1 MNNFIGKSW
10 IGVVENTEDPLK
22 QGRVKV
28 RIFGYHT
35 EDLIALPTAAL
46 PWCTL
51 MTGPNAAGSFNVPE
65 AGAYVTGYFA
75 DGEST
80 QNPYIAAV
88 LPGIQAA
95 APDTSIGFSPQPLFP
110 NSAPT
115 EAEKAK
121 PVLPPNIQEKKIG
134 EPDTPLTARGIVVGS
149 GVGLTNANLSHVCD
163 FRYQF
168 KFDIGLSG
176 LTNPITAIQNA
187 IKEGK
192 NNAANIIRFLISK
205 LNDEIKLALKALVT
219 SMNLDPTGQI
229 STIYATLKFK
239 LDDINDYIEKIAG
252 YVAIASTIY
261 YLVQDIN
268 QIVTYLQSLPARF
281 LAIVKD
287 CIATF
292 LNGVKAFG
300 AAVAAVPGQ
309 IGATVDSLA
318 KQIQSN
324 ADTIIAGL
332 TSEVNS
338 ITVPDAL
345 KGVFTDPLLDHSNT
359 ITTYISTVSN
369 TANVM
374 ATVTENHYDPTKVQ
388 WA

>member
-1 MNNFIGKSW
+1 MNNFIGQSW

-28 RIFGYHT
+28 RIFGHHT
-35 EDLIALPTAAL
+35 EDLILLPTAAL

-51 MTGPNAAGSFNVPE
+51 MTGPNVSGSFNVPE

-75 DGEST
+75 DGDST
-80 QNPYIAAV
+80 QNPYIAAI

-149 GVGLTNANLSHVCD
+149 GVGLTNANLVHVCD

-168 KFDIGLSG
+168 NFDIGLSG

-187 IKEGK
+187 IKTGK
-192 NNAANIIRFLISK
+192 NNAANIVRFLVSK
-205 LNDEIKLALKALVT
+205 LNDQIKLALKALIT
-219 SMNLDPTGQI
+219 SMNLDPTGQL
-229 STIYATLKFK
+229 SSIYATLKFK
-239 LDDINDYIEKIAG
+239 LDDINDFIEKIAG

-268 QIVTYLQSLPARF
+268 QIITYLQSLPARF
-281 LAIVKD
+281 LAIVQD
-287 CIATF
+287 CITRF

-318 KQIQSN
+318 SQIQSG
-324 ADTIIAGL
+324 ADSILTGL
-332 TSEVNS
+332 TADVNS
-338 ITVPDAL
+338 ITIPDAL
-345 KGVFTDPLLDHSNT
+345 KGVFTDPLLDNSNT
-359 ITTYISTVSN
+359 ITTYITTIAN

-374 ATVTENHYDPTKVQ
+374 STVSENYYDPTKVQ

>member
-35 EDLIALPTAAL
+35 EDLVALPTAAL

>member
-1 MNNFIGKSW
+1 MNNFIGQSW

-28 RIFGYHT
+28 RIFGHHT
-35 EDLIALPTAAL
+35 EDLILLPTAAL

-75 DGEST
+75 DGQST
-80 QNPYIAAV
+80 QDPYIAAI

-110 NSAPT
+110 NSAAT

-149 GVGLTNANLSHVCD
+149 GVGLTNANLVHVCD

-168 KFDIGLSG
+168 NFDIGLSG

-187 IKEGK
+187 IKTGK
-192 NNAANIIRFLISK
+192 NNAANIIRFLVSK
-205 LNDEIKLALKALVT
+205 LNDQIKLALKALIT
-219 SMNLDPTGQI
+219 SMNLDPTGQL
-229 STIYATLKFK
+229 SSIYATLKFK
-239 LDDINDYIEKIAG
+239 LDDINDFIEKIAG

-268 QIVTYLQSLPARF
+268 QIITYLQSLPARF
-281 LAIVKD
+281 LAIVQD
-287 CIATF
+287 CITRF

-318 KQIQSN
+318 SQIQSG
-324 ADTIIAGL
+324 ADSILTGL
-332 TSEVNS
+332 TADVNS
-338 ITVPDAL
+338 ITIPDAL
-345 KGVFTDPLLDHSNT
+345 KGVFTDPLLDNSNT
-359 ITTYISTVSN
+359 ITTYITTIAN

-374 ATVTENHYDPTKVQ
+374 STVSENYYDPTKVQ

>member
-1 MNNFIGKSW
+1 MNNFIGQSW

-28 RIFGYHT
+28 RIFGHHT
-35 EDLIALPTAAL
+35 EDLILLPTAAL

-75 DGEST
+75 DGQST
-80 QNPYIAAV
+80 QDPYIAAI

-110 NSAPT
+110 NSAAT

-149 GVGLTNANLSHVCD
+149 GVGLTNANLAHVCD

-168 KFDIGLSG
+168 NFDIGLSG

-187 IKEGK
+187 IKTGK
-192 NNAANIIRFLISK
+192 NNAANIIRFLVSK
-205 LNDEIKLALKALVT
+205 LNDQIKLALKALIT
-219 SMNLDPTGQI
+219 SMNLDPTGQL
-229 STIYATLKFK
+229 SSIYATLKFK
-239 LDDINDYIEKIAG
+239 LDDINDFIEKIAG

-268 QIVTYLQSLPARF
+268 QIITYLQSLPARF
-281 LAIVKD
+281 LAIVQD
-287 CIATF
+287 CITRF

-318 KQIQSN
+318 SQIQSG
-324 ADTIIAGL
+324 ADSILTGL
-332 TSEVNS
+332 TADVNS
-338 ITVPDAL
+338 ITIPDAL
-345 KGVFTDPLLDHSNT
+345 KGVFTDPLLDNSNT
-359 ITTYISTVSN
+359 ITTYITTIAN

-374 ATVTENHYDPTKVQ
+374 STVSENYYDPTKVQ

>member
-1 MNNFIGKSW
+1 MNNFIGQSW

-28 RIFGYHT
+28 RIFGHHT

>member
-1 MNNFIGKSW
+1 MNNFIGQSW

-28 RIFGYHT
+28 RIFGHHT
-35 EDLIALPTAAL
+35 EDLILLPTAAL

-51 MTGPNAAGSFNVPE
+51 MTGPNVSGSFNVPE

-75 DGEST
+75 DGDST
-80 QNPYIAAV
+80 QNPYIAAI

-110 NSAPT
+110 HSAPT

-149 GVGLTNANLSHVCD
+149 GVGLTNANLVHVCD

-168 KFDIGLSG
+168 NFDIGLSG

-187 IKEGK
+187 IKTGK
-192 NNAANIIRFLISK
+192 NNAANIVRFLVSK
-205 LNDEIKLALKALVT
+205 LNDQIKLALKALIT
-219 SMNLDPTGQI
+219 SMNLDPTGQL
-229 STIYATLKFK
+229 SSIYATLKFK
-239 LDDINDYIEKIAG
+239 LDDINDFIEKIAG

-268 QIVTYLQSLPARF
+268 QIITYLQSLPARF
-281 LAIVKD
+281 LAIVQD
-287 CIATF
+287 CITRF

-318 KQIQSN
+318 SQIQSG
-324 ADTIIAGL
+324 ADSILTGL
-332 TSEVNS
+332 TADVNS
-338 ITVPDAL
+338 ITIPDAL
-345 KGVFTDPLLDHSNT
+345 KGVFTNPLLDNSNT
-359 ITTYISTVSN
+359 ITTYITTIAN

-374 ATVTENHYDPTKVQ
+374 STVSENYYDPTKVQ

>member
-1 MNNFIGKSW
+1 VS
-10 IGVVENTEDPLK
+10 
-22 QGRVKV
+22 
-28 RIFGYHT
+28 
-35 EDLIALPTAAL
+35 
-46 PWCTL
+46 
-51 MTGPNAAGSFNVPE
+51 GSFNVPE

-75 DGEST
+75 DGDST
-80 QNPYIAAV
+80 QNPYIAAI

-110 NSAPT
+110 HSAPT

-149 GVGLTNANLSHVCD
+149 GVGLTNANLVHVCD

-168 KFDIGLSG
+168 NFDIGLSG

-187 IKEGK
+187 IKTGK
-192 NNAANIIRFLISK
+192 NNAANIVRFLVSK
-205 LNDEIKLALKALVT
+205 LNDQIKLALKALIT
-219 SMNLDPTGQI
+219 SMNLDPTGQL
-229 STIYATLKFK
+229 SSIYATLKFK
-239 LDDINDYIEKIAG
+239 LDDINDFIEKIAG

-268 QIVTYLQSLPARF
+268 QIITYLQSLPARF
-281 LAIVKD
+281 LAIVQD
-287 CIATF
+287 CITRF

-318 KQIQSN
+318 SQIQSG
-324 ADTIIAGL
+324 ADSILTGL
-332 TSEVNS
+332 TADVNS
-338 ITVPDAL
+338 ITIPDAL
-345 KGVFTDPLLDHSNT
+345 KGVFTDPLLDNSNT
-359 ITTYISTVSN
+359 ITTYITTIAN

-374 ATVTENHYDPTKVQ
+374 STVSENYYDPTKVQ

>member
-22 QGRVKV
+22 MGRVKV

-80 QNPYIAAV
+80 QNPYIVAI
-88 LPGIQAA
+88 LPGIQAK
-95 APDTSIGFSPQPLFP
+95 APDTSIGFCAQPLFP
-110 NSAPT
+110 HSAPT

-121 PVLPPNIQEKKIG
+121 PELPPNIKEKKIG
-134 EPDTPLTARGIVVGS
+134 EPDTPLTARGVVAGS

-168 KFDIGLSG
+168 NFNLGLTG
-176 LTNPITAIQNA
+176 LTNPVTAIQNA
-187 IKEGK
+187 IKTGK
-192 NNAANIIRFLISK
+192 NNAANIIRFLISQ
-205 LNDEIKLALKALVT
+205 LNDQIKLALKALVA
-219 SMNLDPTGQI
+219 SINLDPTGQI
-229 STIYATLKFK
+229 ASIYATLKFK
-239 LDDINDYIEKIAG
+239 LDDINDFIEKIAG
-252 YVAIASTIY
+252 YVAIASTVY
-261 YLVQDIN
+261 YLIQDIN

-281 LAIVKD
+281 KAIVQD

-300 AAVAAVPGQ
+300 AAIAAVPGQ

-324 ADTIIAGL
+324 ADTVLAGL
-332 TSEVNS
+332 TADVNS
-338 ITVPDAL
+338 ITIPDAL

-359 ITTYISTVSN
+359 ISTYVTTVAN

-374 ATVTENHYDPTKVQ
+374 ATVTASHYDPTKVQ

>member
-1 MNNFIGKSW
+1 MNNFIGQSW

-28 RIFGYHT
+28 RIFGHHT
-35 EDLIALPTAAL
+35 EELIALPTAAL

-80 QNPYIAAV
+80 QNPYIAAI

-110 NSAPT
+110 HSSPT

-134 EPDTPLTARGIVVGS
+134 EPDTPLTARGIVTGS
-149 GVGLTNANLSHVCD
+149 GVGLTNANLAHVCD

-168 KFDIGLSG
+168 NFDIGLAG

-187 IKEGK
+187 IKTGK
-192 NNAANIIRFLISK
+192 NNAANFIRFLIEK
-205 LNDEIKLALKALVT
+205 LNDGIKLALKALVT
-219 SMNLDPTGQI
+219 SMNLDPSGQI
-229 STIYATLKFK
+229 SSIYATLKFK
-239 LDDINDYIEKIAG
+239 LEDINDYIEKIAK
-252 YVAIASTIY
+252 YVAMASTVY

-268 QIVTYLQSLPARF
+268 QIITYLQSLPARF
-281 LAIVKD
+281 LAIVQD
-287 CIATF
+287 CIARF
-292 LNGVKAFG
+292 LAGAKAFG
-300 AAVAAVPGQ
+300 AAIAAVPGQ
-309 IGATVDSLA
+309 VGATVDSLA
-318 KQIQSN
+318 SQIQSG
-324 ADTIIAGL
+324 ADSILAGL
-332 TSEVNS
+332 TADVNS
-338 ITVPDAL
+338 ITIPDAL

-359 ITTYISTVSN
+359 ITTYITTIAN

-374 ATVTENHYDPTKVQ
+374 TTVTDNHYDPTKVQ

>member
-1 MNNFIGKSW
+1 MNNFIGQSW

-28 RIFGYHT
+28 RIFGHHT

-51 MTGPNAAGSFNVPE
+51 MTGPNVSGSFNVPE

-80 QNPYIAAV
+80 QNPYIAAI

-110 NSAPT
+110 HSAPT

-134 EPDTPLTARGIVVGS
+134 EPDTPLTARGVVTGS

-168 KFDIGLSG
+168 NFSVGSIG

-187 IKEGK
+187 IKTGK

-229 STIYATLKFK
+229 SSIYATLKFK
-239 LDDINDYIEKIAG
+239 LDDINDFIEKIAG

-300 AAVAAVPGQ
+300 AAVAAMPGQ
-309 IGATVDSLA
+309 VGATIDSLA
-318 KQIQSN
+318 KQIQGN

-338 ITVPDAL
+338 ITIPDAL
-345 KGVFTDPLLDHSNT
+345 KGVFTDPLLNHSNT

-374 ATVTENHYDPTKVQ
+374 ATVSENYYDPTKVQ